1 MTGNVRFPLC
11 QGADIDERAIRR
23 EEPEQL
29 VKTLAEAKVRTSKR
43 TVMLFLLV
51 FFSWMAYRSYV
62 FLELQ
67 AEAIKLKL
75 QGDSAPDSDQPALLI
90 TSDQVRRSA
99 SAFSGFAF
107 VYPCGFFTPAVTIF
121 N

>member
-1 MTGNVRFPLC
+1 LQSVHHHVGFPFC
-11 QGADIDERAIRR
+11 QSADIDERAIRR

-29 VKTLAEAKVRTSKR
+29 VKALAEAKVRTSKR

-51 FFSWMAYRSYV
+51 FFSWMASRSNA

-90 TSDQVRRSA
+90 TSDQVQRSA

-107 VYPCGFFTPAVTIF
+107 VHPCGF
-121 N
+121 